1 MLSNINLAGSGSCYI
16 IQNIYQAVAHCTE
29 FSYISVSEP
38 TMSNIWEVVLLFGNF
53 SEIRQAARKISDARV
68 AIPMG
73 HDASS
78 MEALLT
84 AYEEDL
90 ASAIIIGPEAGARET
105 LKGLGKNLPEE
116 IEIHDCEDPEIAA
129 LEAVKLVASGEASIL
144 MKGLIK
150 TSIFQKAL
158 LDKEIGLRTGRILS
172 HVAVVHVPRQD
183 RLVAISDGGMNIKPD
198 DQAIRQIAENAA
210 DVIMKL
216 GAEKPL
222 VALLA
227 AIEVP
232 NEKMP
237 ETVMF
242 SEIAADGIKGLI
254 VAGPVAVD
262 GAIDP
267 EAAAL
272 KGMSGEVAGNAN
284 VLIKKALK
292 PGSRSAKAFMYMT
305 NAEVGGLIAGA
316 AAPVVML
323 SRSDKPATKL
333 NSLALGVVVS
343 GGSND
348 R

>member
-1 MLSNINLAGSGSCYI
+1 M
-16 IQNIYQAVAHCTE
+16 
-29 FSYISVSEP
+29 
-38 TMSNIWEVVLLFGNF
+38 FGNF

-78 MEALLT
+78 IEALLT

-90 ASAIIIGPEAGARET
+90 ASAIIVGPEAGARET
-105 LKGLGKNLPEE
+105 LKLLGKNLPAG
-116 IEIHDCEDPEIAA
+116 IEILNCEDPEKAA
-129 LEAVKLVASGEASIL
+129 MEAVKLVASGEASIL
-144 MKGLIK
+144 MKGLLK

-158 LDKEIGLRTGRILS
+158 LDKETGLRTGRILS

-198 DQAIRQIAENAA
+198 EEAIRQIAANASE
-210 DVIMKL
+210 VIMKL

-237 ETVMF
+237 ETIMF
-242 SEIAADGIKGLI
+242 AKIAADGIQGLY
-254 VAGPVAVD
+254 VEGPVAVD

-272 KGMSGEVAGNAN
+272 KGMNGEVAGKAN
-284 VLIKKALK
+284 VLITPDIAC
-292 PGSRSAKAFMYMT
+292 GNIFAKAFMYMT

-348 R
+348 